1 MPPAGSVG
9 RSNPIS
15 TNVSGIQIFEH
26 MPRLA
31 KIMDKVTIL
40 RSIVRSDDY
49 YSPNICDPQ

>member
-40 RSIVRSDDY
+40 RSIVSSDDY